1 LRKLT
6 QSLQERGGLKSI
18 EIVEEKVMGEIATVE
33 MKITFGDE
41 EDSTPRV
48 DLLKENGEWKL
59 DLKRLQ

>member
-1 LRKLT
+1 
-6 QSLQERGGLKSI
+6 
-18 EIVEEKVMGEIATVE
+18 MGEIATVE

-41 EDSTPRV
+41 KDSTPRV